1 MFHPPYVIYRKKY
14 RQSFIFIQDDKR
26 IKDSSLLQRLR
37 SCYVPPAYE
46 HVAYHEDPSAECY
59 AIAIDAKG
67 KRQYFYTQKWHQKSN
82 DAKFQTMKCL
92 SKKMNHIRHA
102 LRRLIVSSSLQD
114 RLIALV
120 LLLIMEGNFRI
131 GSPNGVR
138 DYGSYGVITLRKEH
152 IHVNDNNTID
162 IAFRGKKGVLNE
174 SRIRSK
180 PTVRIL
186 RHVLETNENPFLF
199 SYRKGK
205 VNIKITAEDVNAF
218 LKRFGNFSTK
228 TFRTWFVNVDFIQ
241 QMKRLNA
248 LDLPW
253 KKKQTKAISLTAK
266 RFHHTPTVCQK
277 SYILPTLI
285 TSLPNQNWEK
295 SPTIIFSNFLNQ

>member
-1 MFHPPYVIYRKKY
+1 MFYPPYKIYRKKY
-14 RQSFIFIQDDKR
+14 RQSYIYLLDGKR
-26 IKDSSLLQRLR
+26 IKDSSLLQRLQ
-37 SCYVPPAYE
+37 SSYVPPAYE
-46 HVAYHEDPSAECY
+46 HVAYHEDLAAECY

-67 KRQYFYTQKWHQKSN
+67 KRQYFYTQKWRQKSN
-82 DAKFQTMKCL
+82 DAKFQTMKCFA
-92 SKKMNHIRHA
+92 KKMNSIRHA
-102 LRRLIVSSSLQD
+102 LRRLIVSSTLQD

-152 IHVNDNNTID
+152 IHVKDKNTID
-162 IAFRGKKGVLNE
+162 IAFRGKKGVLNQ
-174 SRIRSK
+174 SSIRSK

-186 RHVLETNENPFLF
+186 RHVLETNENPSLF
-199 SYRKGK
+199 SYQNGEVK
-205 VNIKITAEDVNAF
+205 IKISAEDVNAF
-218 LKRFGNFSTK
+218 LKQFGNFSTK
-228 TFRTWFVNVDFIQ
+228 TLRTWFVNIDFIQ

-253 KKKQTKAISLTAK
+253 KKKQTKAIAMTAK
-266 RFHHTPTVCQK
+266 RFHHTPTVCQN

-285 TSLPNQNWEK
+285 TALPNQSLEK